1 MMTKRDLILKKK
13 ANGTWIDNQ
22 GEYNELRDK
31 KRQEKKAKA
40 KERSKVLKERALKRQ
55 LRKELES
62 QAIES
67 K

>member
-13 ANGTWIDNQ
+13 ANGTWVENQ
-22 GEYNELRDK
+22 GVYNELRANEK
-31 KRQEKKAKA
+31 QEKKDKA
-40 KERSKVLKERALKRQ
+40 KKRSKVLKERALKRKI
-55 LRKELES
+55 RKELES

>member
-1 MMTKRDLILKKK
+1 MTKRDLILKKK
-13 ANGTWIDNQ
+13 ANGTWVDNQ
-22 GEYNELRDK
+22 GIYNELRDK
-31 KRQEKKAKA
+31 KKQEKKAKA